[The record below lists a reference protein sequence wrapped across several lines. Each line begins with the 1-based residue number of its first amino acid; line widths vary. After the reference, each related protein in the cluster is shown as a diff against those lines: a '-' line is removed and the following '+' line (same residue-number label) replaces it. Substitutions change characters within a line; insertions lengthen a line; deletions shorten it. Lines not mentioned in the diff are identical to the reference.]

1 MLSGMQSA
9 LPGVYALQ
17 GDSLTRFN
25 ANWQIINNT
34 YASEITNTDSYSGY
48 GGVDLGSS
56 VLTSQS
62 LSQGMMTMAHT
73 GLDALG
79 IVPALGEAADGANAA
94 LYAYEGDY

>member
-48 GGVDLGSS
+48 GGVDLE
-56 VLTSQS
+56 VLC
-62 LSQGMMTMAHT
+62 
-73 GLDALG
+73 
-79 IVPALGEAADGANAA
+79 
-94 LYAYEGDY
+94 